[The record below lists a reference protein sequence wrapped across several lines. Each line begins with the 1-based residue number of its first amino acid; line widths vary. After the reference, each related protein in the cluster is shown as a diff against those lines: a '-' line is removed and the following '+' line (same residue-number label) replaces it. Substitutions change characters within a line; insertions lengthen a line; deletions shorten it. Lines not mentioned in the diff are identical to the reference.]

1 MSAPELTRTGPE
13 VAIDAPGDE
22 TVFTVLAG
30 QVRTRSS
37 AHLWLTAAIGV
48 IDSLALAVAW
58 PGLWWV
64 ATGFVA
70 VTAYAIW
77 GLADRG
83 LGRSLTGNSMA
94 AEAMAERRSWRP
106 IALRG
111 VKGLALVV
119 GMAAVLATVAGF
131 LVGALGR
138 AGPPG

>member
-1 MSAPELTRTGPE
+1 VTAPELTRTGPE
-13 VAIDAPGDE
+13 VAIDPPGNE

-37 AHLWLTAAIGV
+37 AHLWMTAAIGV
-48 IDSLALAVAW
+48 IDSVALGVAW

-70 VTAYAIW
+70 VTAYAAW

-83 LGRSLTGNSMA
+83 LERALGGNSAA
-94 AEAMAERRSWRP
+94 AEANIERRPWLP

-111 VKGLALVV
+111 AKGLALVV
-119 GMAAVLATVAGF
+119 GIAAVLATVAGF

>member
-1 MSAPELTRTGPE
+1 M
-13 VAIDAPGDE
+13 
-22 TVFTVLAG
+22 
-30 QVRTRSS
+30 
-37 AHLWLTAAIGV
+37 TAAIGV
-48 IDSLALAVAW
+48 IDSVALGVAW

-70 VTAYAIW
+70 VTAYAVW

-83 LGRSLTGNSMA
+83 LERALTGDSAA
-94 AEAMAERRSWRP
+94 AEATAERRSWLP

-111 VKGLALVV
+111 AKGLALVL

>member
-1 MSAPELTRTGPE
+1 MTRTGPE

-37 AHLWLTAAIGV
+37 AHLWMTAAIGI
-48 IDSLALAVAW
+48 IDSVALGVAW

-70 VTAYAIW
+70 VTAYALW

-83 LGRSLTGNSMA
+83 FERALTGDSA
-94 AEAMAERRSWRP
+94 APEPTTERPWWLP
-106 IALRG
+106 FALRG
-111 VKGLALVV
+111 AKGLALVV